1 MVITIILVSILAAI
15 GLWTVISFGYYLYRY
30 QGDNR
35 EPLKWARFRIE
46 WHSNCFTYR
55 EMPYRKERDLDMLM
69 ALLSGVGMRE
79 EVSFGQK
86 SLIEDKVKS
95 VTIVH
100 TNWPAPKEK
109 KK

>member
-1 MVITIILVSILAAI
+1 
-15 GLWTVISFGYYLYRY
+15 
-30 QGDNR
+30 
-35 EPLKWARFRIE
+35 
-46 WHSNCFTYR
+46 
-55 EMPYRKERDLDMLM
+55 MPYRKERDLDMLM

-100 TNWPAPKEK
+100 TNWPAPKTKETE
-109 KK
+109 